1 MFLTFLLLVFLQLLV
16 RKRVYV
22 VIFPVF
28 QLFLHDLAIPTSVAN
43 VVAGIHHPVETGVTA
58 SGARPARDLPLQEP
72 ILLKVESSDHQQAQD

>member
-58 SGARPARDLPLQEP
+58 SGARPARDLPLQES
-72 ILLKVESSDHQQAQD
+72 ILLKVESSNH